1 LILVV
6 FEKKIIHDNLG
17 DSHELD
23 EQGEGCRAEQLA
35 VVRVITENYSRLL
48 SLHCP
53 CTDHHRAIVHCF
65 GPVGKIATK
74 GDAKHNPIVAT
85 ILRSSS
91 ECVTGTDTTN
101 TPFYF

>member
-23 EQGEGCRAEQLA
+23 EQLA